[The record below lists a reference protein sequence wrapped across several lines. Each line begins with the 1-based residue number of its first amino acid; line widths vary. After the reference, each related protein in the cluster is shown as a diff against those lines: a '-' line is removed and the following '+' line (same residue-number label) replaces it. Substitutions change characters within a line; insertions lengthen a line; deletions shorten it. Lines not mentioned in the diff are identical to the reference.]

1 MGLIPLQS
9 IADSCYFNGSAMT
22 CLLDQLVA
30 AFGGGG
36 LFGALAGGVL
46 FIVMYVAGDGGMATP
61 TVAVILTGTVFIGM
75 VPAGYQDLAMGVVVI
90 GLTAAI
96 WQVVQKYVLQGMGA
110 Q

>member
-1 MGLIPLQS
+1 MIPLQNL
-9 IADSCYFNGSAMT
+9 ADSCYFGGSAVS

-30 AFGGGG
+30 ATGGGG

-46 FIVMYVAGDGGMATP
+46 FIVFYVAGDGGMATP
-61 TVAVILTGTVFIGM
+61 TVAVILTGSVFVSM
-75 VPAGYQDLAMGVVVI
+75 VPAGYQSLAMGVVVI
-90 GLTAAI
+90 GLSAAI